1 MAILVKLFWTKGRAV
16 ANITATEAKNRF
28 GQVLEMAQAEPVRI
42 QKNGRDVA
50 IVLSPEQ
57 YGVLVAQKDAPKV
70 RPIVETLM
78 ARSIERRKS
87 LYEALAK

>member
-1 MAILVKLFWTKGRAV
+1 M
-16 ANITATEAKNRF
+16 ANITATEAKNKF

-57 YGVLVAQKDAPKV
+57 YGALIAQAETPKV

>member
-1 MAILVKLFWTKGRAV
+1 MS
-16 ANITATEAKNRF
+16 NITATDAKNKF

-57 YGVLVAQKDAPKV
+57 YGALVAQSSTPKV
-70 RPIVETLM
+70 RPMVETLM

>member
-1 MAILVKLFWTKGRAV
+1 MSS
-16 ANITATEAKNRF
+16 ITATDAKNKF

-57 YGVLVAQKDAPKV
+57 YGALVAQSTTPKV
-70 RPIVETLM
+70 RPMVETLM

>member
-1 MAILVKLFWTKGRAV
+1 M
-16 ANITATEAKNRF
+16 ANITATEAKNKF

-57 YGVLVAQKDAPKV
+57 YGALVAGENVPKV
-70 RPIVETLM
+70 RPMVESLLQ
-78 ARSIERRKS
+78 RSIVRRQS

>member
-1 MAILVKLFWTKGRAV
+1 MV
-16 ANITATEAKNRF
+16 AITATDAKNKF

-57 YGVLVAQKDAPKV
+57 YGALLAQQSAPKV
-70 RPIVETLM
+70 RPLVETLM
-78 ARSIERRKS
+78 ARSLERRKS

>member
-1 MAILVKLFWTKGRAV
+1 MEPAMAA
-16 ANITATEAKNRF
+16 ITATDAKNKF

-57 YGVLVAQKDAPKV
+57 YAALTANSVQPKV
-70 RPIVETLM
+70 RPAIEELM
-78 ARSIERRKS
+78 ARSLERRKS
-87 LYEALAK
+87 LYEALAR

>member
-1 MAILVKLFWTKGRAV
+1 MAAM
-16 ANITATEAKNRF
+16 TATDAKNKF

-50 IVLSPEQ
+50 VVLSPEQ
-57 YGVLVAQKDAPKV
+57 YNALVEQSAPPKV
-70 RPIVETLM
+70 RPMIETLM

>member
-1 MAILVKLFWTKGRAV
+1 MAEM
-16 ANITATEAKNRF
+16 TATDAKNKF

-50 IVLSPEQ
+50 VVLSPEQ
-57 YGVLVAQKDAPKV
+57 YTALVERAAEPKV
-70 RPIVETLM
+70 RPVVEQLL

-87 LYEALAK
+87 LYEALAR

>member
-1 MAILVKLFWTKGRAV
+1 MSE
-16 ANITATEAKNRF
+16 ITATYAKNRF

-50 IVLSPEQ
+50 VVLSPEH
-57 YGVLVAQKDAPKV
+57 YARLVAGSEAPKV
-70 RPIVETLM
+70 RPLIETLM
-78 ARSIERRKS
+78 ARSVERRRS

>member
-1 MAILVKLFWTKGRAV
+1 M
-16 ANITATEAKNRF
+16 ANITATEAKNKF

-57 YGVLVAQKDAPKV
+57 YGALLANRDVPKV
-70 RPIVETLM
+70 NPLVMTLH
-78 ARSIERRKS
+78 AQSVKRWGKV
-87 LYEALAK
+87 YEALAK

>member
-1 MAILVKLFWTKGRAV
+1 MSS
-16 ANITATEAKNRF
+16 ITATDAKNKF

-57 YGVLVAQKDAPKV
+57 YGALVAQNTTPKV
-70 RPIVETLM
+70 RPMIETLM